1 LATIASSFGYNYQN
15 FVHVLSLWSSNDH
28 DVTDTTFELNRF
40 EVQTLQACS
49 ILATIIND
57 LLGCCD
63 LDLGGPL
70 LASLALTIAHN
81 PLGRGL
87 HVDRHFFSLFFLL

>member
-1 LATIASSFGYNYQN
+1 
-15 FVHVLSLWSSNDH
+15 
-28 DVTDTTFELNRF
+28 
-40 EVQTLQACS
+40 
-49 ILATIIND
+49 LATIIND